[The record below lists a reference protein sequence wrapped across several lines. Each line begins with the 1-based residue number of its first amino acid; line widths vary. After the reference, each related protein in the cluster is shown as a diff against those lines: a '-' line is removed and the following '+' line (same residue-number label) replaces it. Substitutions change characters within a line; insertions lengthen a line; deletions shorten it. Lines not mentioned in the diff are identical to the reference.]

1 MMRKQREIDMNKEL
15 TPIGNIKEMMPMV
28 IAARKNAAKR
38 EAMKI
43 MRQQCEA
50 MDAMERDENDM
61 IKEDAHEFHGQVQNM
76 FEAMD
81 AFDDWMMQEKKFGN
95 KF

>member
-1 MMRKQREIDMNKEL
+1 MRNKEMEMNKEL
-15 TPIGNIKEMMPMV
+15 TPIGNIKDLMPIC

-61 IKEDAHEFHGQVQNM
+61 IKEGAFDFHAQIENM

-81 AFDDWMMQEKKFGN
+81 AFEDWMNQEEKFGN
-95 KF
+95 K

>member
-1 MMRKQREIDMNKEL
+1 MNKEL
-15 TPIGNIKEMMPMV
+15 TPIGNIKDLMPMV

-61 IKEDAHEFHGQVQNM
+61 IKEGAFDFHAQIENM

-81 AFDDWMMQEKKFGN
+81 AFEDWMNQEEKFGN
-95 KF
+95 K

>member
-1 MMRKQREIDMNKEL
+1 MNKEL
-15 TPIGNIKEMMPMV
+15 TPIGNIKDLMPIC

-61 IKEDAHEFHGQVQNM
+61 IKEGAFDFHRANQAMFDA
-76 FEAMD
+76 AD
-81 AFDDWMMQEKKFGN
+81 AFDDWMMQEKKSRN
-95 KF
+95 Q

>member
-1 MMRKQREIDMNKEL
+1 MEMNKEL
-15 TPIGNIKEMMPMV
+15 TPIGNIKDLMPIC

-61 IKEDAHEFHGQVQNM
+61 IKEGAFDFHAQIENM

-81 AFDDWMMQEKKFGN
+81 AFEDWMNQEEKFGN
-95 KF
+95 K